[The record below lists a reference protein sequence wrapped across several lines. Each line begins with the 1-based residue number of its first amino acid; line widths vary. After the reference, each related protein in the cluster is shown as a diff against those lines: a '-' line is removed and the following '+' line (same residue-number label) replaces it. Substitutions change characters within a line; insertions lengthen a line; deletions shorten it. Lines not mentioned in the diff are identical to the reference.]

1 MNRKIQWCVAA
12 ATLGACISV
21 VSPSWAELRQDA
33 PATAKH
39 PMDALTADEIRSAKE
54 VLQKANELDDNTR
67 FVSMSL
73 DENQKSEVRAWKP
86 GQPFARRAFGVVLKG
101 GKLYEVRIDLA
112 SSSLTSWKEIANRQ
126 AALTVEEM
134 MHASDLPKK
143 DPRWQAA
150 MAKRGITS
158 YDKVDCFPLA
168 AGPVNDPAMAGRRLL
183 NVPCVDTTGAT
194 NNLWGKP
201 IEGLLATVDIAAG
214 TVLSVTDLGALPTP
228 TEVPSEA
235 YDDSGK
241 YRSVPKPVDIATPQG
256 SNVTVGG
263 GEVRWDNWSF
273 HLRMDPRLGAII
285 SLIRYDDHGAWRD
298 IVYQL
303 SPSEMYVPYMNPD
316 QTWSFR
322 AYMDIGEYGF
332 GALASQLHPGADCPA
347 TATYLDMTI
356 ADNKGDPVA
365 QRGVVCVFERPTGNP
380 LWRHEELANGT
391 IEVRPNVELVVR
403 TAPVVG
409 NYDYII
415 DYVFDRA
422 GGINVR
428 LGAYGIDATKGVAA
442 TKLSDPSAALDTMY
456 GSLVSS
462 RLLAVNHDHYMSFR
476 LDMDIDGTENQL
488 VEDRFKVERIQN
500 AKTRKSL
507 WRAQNETVP
516 IEGPV
521 DIPLNAAQFRV
532 ESSTRTNKL
541 GYPTSYQL
549 MPEHTATSILSKDDA
564 IQKRAAFTDYTLWAS
579 AYSPDEKYSSGTYP
593 NQNAQ
598 VEGLPAWVAAKRS
611 IKDRDLVVW
620 YTIGFRHIPRTEDW
634 PAMPGLWH
642 GFGLRPFNFF
652 DRNPGLDVPPAD
664 VRASSK

>member
-1 MNRKIQWCVAA
+1 
-12 ATLGACISV
+12 
-21 VSPSWAELRQDA
+21 
-33 PATAKH
+33 
-39 PMDALTADEIRSAKE
+39 
-54 VLQKANELDDNTR
+54 
-67 FVSMSL
+67 
-73 DENQKSEVRAWKP
+73 
-86 GQPFARRAFGVVLKG
+86 
-101 GKLYEVRIDLA
+101 
-112 SSSLTSWKEIANRQ
+112 
-126 AALTVEEM
+126 

-214 TVLSVTDLGALPTP
+214 TVLSVTDLGALPMP

-235 YDDSGK
+235 YDDSDK

-273 HLRMDPRLGAII
+273 HLRMDPRLGAIL

-365 QRGVVCVFERPTGNP
+365 QRGVACVFERPTGNP
-380 LWRHEELANGT
+380 LWRQEELAKGT

-462 RLLAVNHDHYMSFR
+462 ARCQS
-476 LDMDIDGTENQL
+476 
-488 VEDRFKVERIQN
+488 
-500 AKTRKSL
+500 
-507 WRAQNETVP
+507 
-516 IEGPV
+516 
-521 DIPLNAAQFRV
+521 
-532 ESSTRTNKL
+532 
-541 GYPTSYQL
+541 
-549 MPEHTATSILSKDDA
+549 
-564 IQKRAAFTDYTLWAS
+564 
-579 AYSPDEKYSSGTYP
+579 
-593 NQNAQ
+593 
-598 VEGLPAWVAAKRS
+598 
-611 IKDRDLVVW
+611 
-620 YTIGFRHIPRTEDW
+620 
-634 PAMPGLWH
+634 
-642 GFGLRPFNFF
+642 
-652 DRNPGLDVPPAD
+652 
-664 VRASSK
+664 